1 MTSAFQDLIKN
12 TTLTKK
18 ESQIADYVLN
28 NFREVCFMTS
38 TELAEKLQISHSSVI
53 RFTKDLGYSGY
64 TEFQR
69 AIRAQYNDYI
79 DNHSDAPTIPTVK
92 LTQSLRN

>member
-53 RFTKDLGYSGY
+53 RFTKDLAIP
-64 TEFQR
+64 
-69 AIRAQYNDYI
+69 AIRNSSAQSG
-79 DNHSDAPTIPTVK
+79 HSTTTI
-92 LTQSLRN
+92 LTIILMRQRYLPLS